1 MLLIARSNS
10 TATVIMPSHLPMFCG
25 VVFSP
30 SVAGLDDRQHQ
41 ARYIHHQQHLPHQ
54 TVIFPRQA
62 TLVQLCM
69 QNSYKRMRGALR
81 EYAPACCPKANE
93 RVELCVSVRQRMQKQ
108 TTYSHALLCLRPAC
122 LLFVVDV
129 MCVCVVAVA
138 AVVVVVV
145 NEGRTER
152 DGRLEVSKKRQS
164 VVGGGGATRNNTCA
178 FTLVA
183 VGVCVCVGGWERGR
197 NGMSDQ

>member
-145 NEGRTER
+145 NEGRTEE
-152 DGRLEVSKKRQS
+152 GWKVGSEQEETVSGGWWWCNKEQHVR
-164 VVGGGGATRNNTCA
+164 VHVGGCGC
-178 FTLVA
+178 
-183 VGVCVCVGGWERGR
+183 VCVCGWVGTRTEWNE
-197 NGMSDQ
+197 